1 MEKAVHNNIHLLLH
15 TFFRNF
21 KALKIVLQK
30 EIFTFLGVNSTETL
44 MFRFL
49 DLWSKVSPHF
59 ISPVAVQR
67 VVTLTLPNERLLDSL
82 SIAQLIFT
90 LPRSSPLSH
99 KLAQG

>member
-1 MEKAVHNNIHLLLH
+1 M
-15 TFFRNF
+15 
-21 KALKIVLQK
+21 
-30 EIFTFLGVNSTETL
+30 FTFLGVNSTKTL

-82 SIAQLIFT
+82 I
-90 LPRSSPLSH
+90 
-99 KLAQG
+99 K